1 MSQEASTHLIV
12 PEASEELIANEPW
25 SIENYADGLIDEL
38 FSDIDQILDNSRN
51 LPSQTVQSG
60 YTPVQT
66 IRVQQLVVP
75 ETQIRQPIQ
84 AVAEVRNNHLS
95 KVVHHTPHSSKTVKK
110 TRKKSSG
117 WVGKVLS
124 TGATIGVAIV
134 GAICLLNSGLLNRL
148 NSQIA
153 QQSLQLAQPQAPLP
167 TQVDVQADLVKY
179 MLGALSVIDRQ
190 EAKSNLRSAKP
201 VLTAQGSLSTPA
213 YPVAIPTAKGI
224 SGSLPPVLVSSGT
237 SPAPARSTT
246 VVERI
251 YIPVYQAPL
260 PMRYAPPPISGVA
273 NRLPTVALAKK
284 GTREKVR
291 LSAPIKTAL
300 NTVREVANPENLR
313 AFAFMRQMPSLKPL
327 KVSNAAI
334 TVRQPPKPLPVLPVI
349 SAFRAAPPKL
359 PVASAPAPRRE
370 VIPSLP
376 SVKQEVPVQ
385 AAFAPPSHELQGVL
399 DLPGKSAA
407 LFKIDG
413 ATRRIDVGEGIG
425 ASGWTLVEVTKDEAV
440 VRRNGEVR
448 SIFAGQKF

>member
-25 SIENYADGLIDEL
+25 SVENYADGLIDEL

-51 LPSQTVQSG
+51 LPSQTVRSG
-60 YTPVQT
+60 YIPVQT
-66 IRVQQLVVP
+66 IKVQEIVVP

-95 KVVHHTPHSSKTVKK
+95 RVVRKTAPKNKTVKK
-110 TRKKSSG
+110 TPKKSPG
-117 WVGKVLS
+117 WVGKLLS

-148 NSQIA
+148 NSKIA
-153 QQSLQLAQPQAPLP
+153 QQSLLLGQKQANLP
-167 TQVDVQADLVKY
+167 VQVDVQADLVHY

-190 EAKSNLRSAKP
+190 EAKTNLKSAKP
-201 VLTAQGSLSTPA
+201 LLTAQASLNRPT

-224 SGSLPPVLVSSGT
+224 SASLPPVLVSGGT
-237 SPAPARSTT
+237 GATPARSNT

-260 PMRYAPPPISGVA
+260 PMRYAPPPIAGIA
-273 NRLPTVALAKK
+273 NPLPSVALAKK
-284 GTREKVR
+284 GTTEKAR

-300 NTVREVANPENLR
+300 NTVREVANPENLK

-334 TVRQPPKPLPVLPVI
+334 TVRQPPKPLPVLPVM

-359 PVASAPAPRRE
+359 PVASVPEPIRE
-370 VIPSLP
+370 VIPP
-376 SVKQEVPVQ
+376 PPPKQEVAVQ
-385 AAFAPPSHELQGVL
+385 TAFAPPTHELQGVL

-425 ASGWTLVEVTKDEAV
+425 SSGWTLVEVTRDEAV

>member
-38 FSDIDQILDNSRN
+38 FCDIDQILDNSRN

-66 IRVQQLVVP
+66 IKVQQIVVP

-84 AVAEVRNNHLS
+84 AVAEVKNNHLS
-95 KVVHHTPHSSKTVKK
+95 RVAHETPHSSKTVKK

-117 WVGKVLS
+117 WVGKLLS

-134 GAICLLNSGLLNRL
+134 GAIWLLNSGLLSRL

-153 QQSLQLAQPQAPLP
+153 QQSLQLAQKQAHLP
-167 TQVDVQADLVKY
+167 TQVDVQADLVQY
-179 MLGALSVIDRQ
+179 MLRALSVIDRQ
-190 EAKSNLRSAKP
+190 ETKSNLKSARP
-201 VLTAQGSLSTPA
+201 VLSTQASASTPA
-213 YPVAIPTAKGI
+213 YPVAIPTAKSI

-260 PMRYAPPPISGVA
+260 PMRYAPPPIGGVA
-273 NRLPTVALAKK
+273 NPLPPVALAKK
-284 GTREKVR
+284 GIPQKARF
-291 LSAPIKTAL
+291 SAPIKTAL
-300 NTVREVANPENLR
+300 KTVREVANPDNLK
-313 AFAFMRQMPSLKPL
+313 AFAFMRQMPLLKPL
-327 KVSNAAI
+327 KVTNAPI

-349 SAFRAAPPKL
+349 SVFRAAPPKL
-359 PVASAPAPRRE
+359 PVASVPAPRRE
-370 VIPSLP
+370 VIPP
-376 SVKQEVPVQ
+376 PPVKQEVAVQ
-385 AAFAPPSHELQGVL
+385 AAFAPPAHELQGVL

>member
-25 SIENYADGLIDEL
+25 SVENYADGLIDEL

-51 LPSQTVQSG
+51 LTSQTVRSG

-66 IRVQQLVVP
+66 IKVTQIVVP

-84 AVAEVRNNHLS
+84 AVAEVKNNHLS
-95 KVVHHTPHSSKTVKK
+95 RVVHETPPKNKTVKK
-110 TRKKSSG
+110 TGKKSSG
-117 WVGKVLS
+117 WVGKLLS
-124 TGATIGVAIV
+124 TGATMGVAIV
-134 GAICLLNSGLLNRL
+134 GAIYLLNSGLLSHL
-148 NSQIA
+148 NSKIA
-153 QQSLQLAQPQAPLP
+153 QQSLQPTKLQANLP
-167 TQVDVQADLVKY
+167 TQVDVQADLVQY

-190 EAKSNLRSAKP
+190 EAKSNLKSAKP
-201 VLTAQGSLSTPA
+201 LLTAQASAPV

-224 SGSLPPVLVSSGT
+224 ADSLPPVLVSSGI

-260 PMRYAPPPISGVA
+260 PMRYAPPPIAGVA
-273 NRLPTVALAKK
+273 NPLPPVALANS
-284 GTREKVR
+284 GIPQKVR

-300 NTVREVANPENLR
+300 NTVREVSNPENLK

-327 KVSNAAI
+327 QVVHAPI
-334 TVRQPPKPLPVLPVI
+334 TVREPPKPLPVLPVI
-349 SAFRAAPPKL
+349 SAFRATPPKL
-359 PVASAPAPRRE
+359 PVASVSFQSKE
-370 VIPSLP
+370 VIPAPLA
-376 SVKQEVPVQ
+376 KQEAAVQ
-385 AAFAPPSHELQGVL
+385 TAFAPPSHELQGVL

-425 ASGWTLVEVTKDEAV
+425 ASGWTLVEVTRDEAV